1 MLGGMEE
8 DTKVGDPPLAE
19 LVGLPLWPSFQ
30 RGHCKLQAP
39 PVASSW
45 SSFFL
50 VLITWYLFH
59 ASVLY
64 FAPLVRV
71 R

>member
-8 DTKVGDPPLAE
+8 DPKVGE
-19 LVGLPLWPSFQ
+19 LVGLHFGLPSNEDTVS
-30 RGHCKLQAP
+30 CKLQQLLLLALL
-39 PVASSW
+39 
-45 SSFFL
+45 FFL

-71 R
+71 WEGVE